1 MLKISNFNKQGALLN
16 SGNSMLNQALVTS
29 LSHRLLGENFVPST
43 HSALKTE

>member
-1 MLKISNFNKQGALLN
+1 MSNFNKQGALLN

-29 LSHRLLGENFVPST
+29 LSYRLSGEDFVPSI